1 MNMMWK
7 VAWEDLQSTKLGAR
21 GQFGSRFSLGRMSLA
36 EMVKF
41 KFITPYTYQV
51 VKRKNVE
58 NFILPISYFL
68 QNNLLKMNLYRFLKR
83 SKAYKSIYSITQ
95 CFD

>member
-1 MNMMWK
+1 MILILVFRHYKLEADLANMTWK

-41 KFITPYTYQV
+41 KFIIPYTHQV
-51 VKRKNVE
+51 VKRKTVE
-58 NFILPISYFL
+58 NYILPMSYFL
-68 QNNLLKMNLYRFLKR
+68 QNNFLN
-83 SKAYKSIYSITQ
+83 
-95 CFD
+95 

>member
-1 MNMMWK
+1 MTWK

-41 KFITPYTYQV
+41 KFITPHTHQV
-51 VKRKNVE
+51 VKRKTVE
-58 NFILPISYFL
+58 NYILPMSYFL
-68 QNNLLKMNLYRFLKR
+68 QNNFLN
-83 SKAYKSIYSITQ
+83 
-95 CFD
+95 

>member
-1 MNMMWK
+1 MILILVFRHYKLEADLANMTWK

-41 KFITPYTYQV
+41 KSITSYTHQV
-51 VKRKNVE
+51 VFDIMYTSE
-58 NFILPISYFL
+58 NKLHSANFL
-68 QNNLLKMNLYRFLKR
+68 LLTK
-83 SKAYKSIYSITQ
+83 
-95 CFD
+95 

>member
-1 MNMMWK
+1 MTWK

-41 KFITPYTYQV
+41 ELITPYIHPV
-51 VKRKNVE
+51 VFDKTKNCSKLHSA
-58 NFILPISYFL
+58 NF
-68 QNNLLKMNLYRFLKR
+68 LLL
-83 SKAYKSIYSITQ
+83 TQ
-95 CFD
+95 

>member
-1 MNMMWK
+1 MTWK

-41 KFITPYTYQV
+41 KFITPYTHQV
-51 VKRKNVE
+51 VFDKTKNCRKLHSANV
-58 NFILPISYFL
+58 LHP
-68 QNNLLKMNLYRFLKR
+68 
-83 SKAYKSIYSITQ
+83 TT
-95 CFD
+95 